1 MAGEAY
7 RATWNSAYKKGL
19 VKILLDYKGNPKYKG
34 QNGWVSEG
42 WRVITDKFNENFPV
56 AHFLKKQNESLCMI
70 LMEPQVWK
78 KLIANHPRVA
88 KFRKKPF
95 PLFYQLEALYEGE
108 HQTILC
114 VATRNL
120 NFTSTMQVDPSALA
134 PPVVSPPVP
143 PIAPF
148 VPPLAPTV
156 ERSNSEQSS
165 SHLGANPFASS
176 FDGQET
182 SSAHNERN
190 EAQDSRQEGESRKKR
205 KQSHIGSALEGYV
218 EYKKSQT
225 NKTLQ
230 ALEERKRREEE
241 FSVEKCEKS
250 FALDVF
256 ESEIHRKIFITT
268 KNPNVR
274 LTWLK

>member
-1 MAGEAY
+1 MAGEVD

-42 WRVITDKFNENFPV
+42 WRVITDKFNEKFPV

-78 KLIANHPRVA
+78 KLIVNHPRVA

-95 PLFYQLEALYEGE
+95 PLFYQLEALYEGS
-108 HQTILC
+108 

-182 SSAHNERN
+182 SSAHNECN
-190 EAQDSRQEGESRKKR
+190 EAQDSRQEGESGKKR
-205 KQSHIGSALEGYV
+205 KQSHIGSALEGYLLKKGKGVRKNFLLKSVCDQV
-218 EYKKSQT
+218 EAMIKLT
-225 NKTLQ
+225 D
-230 ALEERKRREEE
+230 E
-241 FSVEKCEKS
+241 EKS

-256 ESEIHRKIFITT
+256 EYEIHRKIFITT

-274 LTWLK
+274 LTWLKRKI